1 MAADRR
7 ERAKSIRAA
16 RDWLTGAEHALA
28 GEDDLAGDLKLMLAR
43 AELARIVAD
52 RRARMRRLARWLLPT
67 LAAAAV
73 LAYFVWD
80 MSSAEET
87 VSPPP
92 AQRAQRHVDAPAFAA
107 DTVERAAPLTE
118 TPPTAAAPPKEAPAP
133 SVEHAQPQA
142 ETAAT
147 PSVPA
152 PVQSAAPA
160 QRRQMPDADMQ
171 RLMQVGGK
179 ILRE

>member
-43 AELARIVAD
+43 AELARIAAD
-52 RRARMRRLARWLLPT
+52 RRARLRRLALWLLPT
-67 LAAAAV
+67 VAAAV
-73 LAYFVWD
+73 GLAYFVWGTPPAD
-80 MSSAEET
+80 EMAM
-87 VSPPP
+87 PPP
-92 AQRAQRHVDAPAFAA
+92 VHRTERDVPAAAVDA
-107 DTVERAAPLTE
+107 VEDAAPLTE
-118 TPPTAAAPPKEAPAP
+118 TAPAEALSKEMPAADAERVQPQTQPAAAT
-133 SVEHAQPQA
+133 VTAQA
-142 ETAAT
+142 
-147 PSVPA
+147 S
-152 PVQSAAPA
+152 VQSAAPA
-160 QRRQMPDADMQ
+160 QRPQMPDADMQ

>member
-43 AELARIVAD
+43 AELARIAAD

-92 AQRAQRHVDAPAFAA
+92 AQRRVDAPAFAA

-118 TPPTAAAPPKEAPAP
+118 TPPTATAPPKEAPAP